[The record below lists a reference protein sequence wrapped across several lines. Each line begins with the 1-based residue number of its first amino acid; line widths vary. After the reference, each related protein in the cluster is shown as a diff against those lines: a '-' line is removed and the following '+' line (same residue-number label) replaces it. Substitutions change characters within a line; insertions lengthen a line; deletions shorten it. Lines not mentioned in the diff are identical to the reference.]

1 MRKSILVLS
10 ALGMMTM
17 AACNKGGSGNLAQ
30 KWQIIP
36 DYKTQDSMY
45 QAQLKGIDTM
55 TAFPAEFAMMKEQM
69 AKMKP
74 EELQQIPAETIE
86 MLKMT
91 NLDSFKMKAR
101 ASMIENKKK
110 QEELE
115 KTRAIVYEFQ
125 KNGIVKMYAT
135 DNLAQVDTSTGWKED
150 AKNKEILLYM
160 NPNMA
165 NGANLP
171 KDTMKFKILHISGDS
186 LSIKAEGKDIM
197 PNMKPMNFK
206 KYVEPKKTK

>member
-10 ALGMMTM
+10 ALGMLTM
-17 AACNKGGSGNLAQ
+17 AACKNGGSGQLAQ
-30 KWQIIP
+30 KWQIVP
-36 DYKTQDSMY
+36 DTQAQDSMY
-45 QAQLKGIDTM
+45 QAQLKNIDTL
-55 TAFPAEFAMMKEQM
+55 TAFPPEFEMMKEQM

-86 MLKMT
+86 ILKT
-91 NLDSFKMKAR
+91 SSLDSFKVKAR
-101 ASMIENKKK
+101 ASIMESKKK
-110 QEELE
+110 QDELE
-115 KTRAIVYEFQ
+115 KTRSIVYDFQ

-150 AKNKEILLYM
+150 AKNKQILLYM

-171 KDTMKFKILHISGDS
+171 KDTMKFKVLHMSGDS
-186 LSIKAEGKDIM
+186 LSIKAEGKDLM

-206 KYVEPKKTK
+206 KFNEPKKSK